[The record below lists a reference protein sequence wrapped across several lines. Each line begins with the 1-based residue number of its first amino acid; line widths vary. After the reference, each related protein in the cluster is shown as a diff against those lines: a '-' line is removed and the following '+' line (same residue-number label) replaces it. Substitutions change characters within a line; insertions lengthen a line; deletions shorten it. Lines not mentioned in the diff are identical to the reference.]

1 MKHLSNHPPGQVAKE
16 GEDSGEN
23 EAERDEGKGNDRG
36 RPGAEQVL
44 KTLIVASTS
53 C

>member
-1 MKHLSNHPPGQVAKE
+1 MKHLSNHTPGWVAKE
-16 GEDSGEN
+16 DEDSGEN
-23 EAERDEGKGNDRG
+23 EAERDEGKGSDRG

-44 KTLIVASTS
+44 KTLTVTSTS